1 MSIPGIL
8 IVEDEAIVAL
18 DIRKSLESL
27 GYHITGIAST
37 GEEAL
42 TLARETRPDL
52 VIMDIVLP
60 GKMDGI
66 ETAKQIHAETDS
78 PIIYLTAHSDRA
90 TVERATE
97 TMQYGYLVKPI
108 TTNELYSAIETT
120 LQRRK
125 LELKV
130 RDSEEKYRITLNS
143 IMDAVVTT
151 DGHGKIIRM
160 NPAAEKLTGWNM
172 NDAMGV
178 DIVQVINIFD
188 AETKEPVDHPGS
200 RILREGSSI
209 QFERHMIV
217 RSRDNVERRISCKGT
232 PLRHTDDE
240 TSGAVLVLQD
250 ITEKF
255 RLENELRQAQKM
267 ESIGRLA
274 GGVAHD
280 FNNILTTII
289 GYADLGLKELDEEN
303 PMYEMMKEISS
314 AGKRGSSI
322 TQQLLSISRKQV
334 LSLQPLPVN
343 DVLTGMEK
351 MLRRLIGED
360 VELVIRIDPLN
371 THIRADHSQVIQVLM
386 NLCINAR
393 DAMPEGGV
401 LIIETNTMLIDDS
414 YAQHHPFIKPG
425 QYAVLS
431 VSDNGTGMDEETQ
444 NHIFEPFFT
453 TKEKNKGTGLGLSTV
468 YGIVKQ
474 HNGNILVYSEPG
486 KGTTFRIF
494 LPAIP
499 EKLTDEG
506 QVPKELQEKLTF
518 KGSILVV
525 EDNNELRKLATSIL
539 KRYGFTVMEAGE
551 VKKAIDIAKNEKGAI
566 DLLLT
571 DVVMPKMNGRE
582 LFNKINKWQPA
593 MEVLYMSGYTD
604 DIISHHGILQ
614 EGVHFI
620 QKPFTVQELIQKIQ
634 QVMEKQDD

>member
-1 MSIPGIL
+1 MAIPGIL

-27 GYHITGIAST
+27 GYHITGMAST

-125 LELKV
+125 LELQV

-143 IMDAVVTT
+143 IMDAVLTT
-151 DGHGKIIRM
+151 DEHGKIIRM
-160 NPAAEKLTGWNM
+160 NPAAERLTGWDRD
-172 NDAMGV
+172 DALGEDITRVITIV
-178 DIVQVINIFD
+178 DAD
-188 AETKEPVDHPGS
+188 TKEPVDHPGS
-200 RILREGSSI
+200 RILREGTSI
-209 QFERHMIV
+209 QFDRHMII
-217 RSRDNVERRISCKGT
+217 RSRDNAERRISCKGT
-232 PLRHTDDE
+232 PLRYSENE

-250 ITEKF
+250 ITEKY

-289 GYADLGLKELDEEN
+289 GYADLGLKELDEED
-303 PMYEMMKEISS
+303 PMYEMMKEISA

-360 VELVIRIDPLN
+360 VELVIRTDPLN
-371 THIRADHSQVIQVLM
+371 THVRADHSQVIQVLM

-393 DAMPEGGV
+393 DAMPGGGV

-414 YAQHHPFIKPG
+414 YAQHHPFINPG

-494 LPAIP
+494 LPAIK
-499 EKLTDEG
+499 EKSSHEN
-506 QVPKELQEKLTF
+506 QVPRELQEELTF

-525 EDNNELRKLATSIL
+525 EDNNELRKLATNIL
-539 KRYGFTVMEAGE
+539 KRYGFTVMEAGG
-551 VKKAIDIAKNEKGAI
+551 VKKAIDMAKNNEGMI

-582 LFNKINKWQPA
+582 LFDKISKWQPA

-620 QKPFTVQELIQKIQ
+620 QKPFTVQGLIQKIQ
-634 QVMEKQDD
+634 QVMKKQDD

>member
-1 MSIPGIL
+1 MAIPGIL

-27 GYHITGIAST
+27 GYHVTGMAST

-125 LELKV
+125 LELQV

-151 DGHGKIIRM
+151 DEHGRIIRM
-160 NPAAEKLTGWNM
+160 NPAAEKLTGWNRD
-172 NDAMGV
+172 DAMGE

-188 AETKEPVDHPGS
+188 AETREPVDNPAS
-200 RILREGSSI
+200 RILREGTSI
-209 QFERHMIV
+209 QFDRHMLI
-217 RSRDNVERRISCKGT
+217 RSKDNVERRISCKGT
-232 PLRHTDDE
+232 PLRQADDE

-393 DAMPEGGV
+393 DAMPGGGV

-414 YAQHHPFIKPG
+414 YAQHHPFISPG

-494 LPAIP
+494 LPAIE
-499 EKLTDEG
+499 EKSLHVG
-506 QVPKELQEKLTF
+506 QVPKQLQEELTF

-551 VKKAIDIAKNEKGAI
+551 TKKAINIAKNKETTI

-582 LFNKINKWQPA
+582 LFNKISKWQPA

-620 QKPFTVQELIQKIQ
+620 QKPFTVQGLIQKIQ
-634 QVMEKQDD
+634 QVMKKSG